1 MRRAEPILRFD
12 IEVDKGKYD
21 LLKKVVSLGKSDNEL
36 DKELHARYV
45 GYYMNEVR
53 KTMLDSED
61 NYLVEVVDNY
71 MSFYLKEN
79 YTVGIIVYD
88 AVKSDSEAQVKVHK
102 EVIDNGRFRPY
113 ILVEDN

>member
-12 IEVDKGKYD
+12 IEVDKGKYN
-21 LLKKVVSLGKSDNEL
+21 LLKKVVSLCKSDNEL
-36 DKELHARYV
+36 DKELHAKYV

-61 NYLVEVVDNY
+61 NYLVEVVNNY

-88 AVKSDSEAQVKVHK
+88 AVKASPNDQVEVHK
-102 EVIDNGRFRPY
+102 DITDDGRFRPY